1 MKHWKQSLLFMLTS
15 IELKM
20 HKTVKLIGS
29 TKKINRKTKNGE
41 NVASLEEFK
50 VVLLKCNLV
59 DNQHQ
64 QKSEALYT
72 FFPNKSY
79 AYLLNF

>member
-1 MKHWKQSLLFMLTS
+1 MFKIKDWYKR
-15 IELKM
+15 ELKTHETM
-20 HKTVKLIGS
+20 KLIGS
-29 TKKINRKTKNGE
+29 TKKFNRQTKNGE
-41 NVASLEEFK
+41 NIPSLEEFK

-64 QKSEALYT
+64 QKSEALDT
-72 FFPNKSY
+72 FLPNKSY